1 MSKVF
6 VGIDVSKE
14 YSTVQGIDK
23 SEKKLFYL
31 RVAMDS
37 AGLAEFRTTIKRCT
51 RTWMILLWQWSPP
64 AVIISTS
71 FPSHARK
78 DFVVR

>member
-6 VGIDVSKE
+6 VGIDVLKE

-23 SEKKLFYL
+23 SGKKLFYL

-37 AGLAEFRTTIKRCT
+37 AGLAEFRTAI
-51 RTWMILLWQWSPP
+51 
-64 AVIISTS
+64 
-71 FPSHARK
+71 
-78 DFVVR
+78 